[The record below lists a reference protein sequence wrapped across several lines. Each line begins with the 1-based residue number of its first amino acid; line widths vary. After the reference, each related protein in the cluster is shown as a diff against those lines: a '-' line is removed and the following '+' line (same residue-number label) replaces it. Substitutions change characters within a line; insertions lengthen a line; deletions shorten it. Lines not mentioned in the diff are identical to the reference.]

1 MVQKTFITSAEGS
14 DMAQQRVIASV
25 ALLALVVLAGCSA
38 AGSLDMRRA
47 TDDAELADRQ
57 SRPTTVPVP
66 EPTQDVPRTGLR
78 TRLIVRR
85 AVENGSTTARSH
97 DPPVEPGH
105 PFEYEGRYY
114 NLSRTVI
121 DREQGTLVCIELEA
135 NESVP
140 ENQTVAY
147 SALSDRDREVLAGVL
162 PPALDDRATYNA
174 SERNRSVLLSGEYQA
189 VRYRGETYPYD
200 IEDTDN
206 GTINTYRYVPELIA
220 NTSSEYAKQ
229 LRDAYLFELAN
240 LSADQ
245 RQGVEKAIK
254 DTYYAE
260 DDGDEAFKAVLT
272 RFQRHEAVEAD
283 EYQGTWLVRYRG
295 EIYLAELEYGGF
307 DEYVDE

>member
-1 MVQKTFITSAEGS
+1 
-14 DMAQQRVIASV
+14 MAQQRVIASV

-121 DREQGTLVCIELEA
+121 DREQGTLVRIELEPTEA
-135 NESVP
+135 VP
-140 ENQTVAY
+140 ETQTVAY

-162 PPALDDRATYNA
+162 PPALFVDDRAAYNA
-174 SERNRSVLLSGEYQA
+174 SERTRSVLLSEEYQA
-189 VRYRGETYPYD
+189 VRYRGKTYPYD

-206 GTINTYRYVPELIA
+206 GTIKTYRYTPRLVA

-229 LRDAYLFELAN
+229 LRDASPFELAN

-245 RQGVEKAIK
+245 RQVVEKAIE

-272 RFQRHEAVEAD
+272 RFQRHEAVKAD